1 MAVKI
6 PDFIER
12 IVAGDI
18 AGAAA
23 KIAEDSSLPAVC
35 GRVCPQESQCEG
47 SCVLG
52 VKFEPVSI
60 GKLERFVADWTFAN
74 AGDGSIK
81 VPRDSGRADN
91 GHRKVAV
98 IGSGP
103 AGLTCAG
110 DLRKLGY
117 DVTIFERK
125 SHIGGIEMENMVEI
139 LHLLSCHNR
148 KLGQAMACVEQIE
161 GIAQKLP
168 LHLLSD
174 VAILG
179 DDNIAEGIGQGEIAM
194 SIGMRDLAITEGYI
208 CII

>member
-1 MAVKI
+1 LTQLL
-6 PDFIER
+6 
-12 IVAGDI
+12 
-18 AGAAA
+18 
-23 KIAEDSSLPAVC
+23 SLC
-35 GRVCPQESQCEG
+35 
-47 SCVLG
+47 
-52 VKFEPVSI
+52 
-60 GKLERFVADWTFAN
+60 D
-74 AGDGSIK
+74 
-81 VPRDSGRADN
+81 
-91 GHRKVAV
+91 
-98 IGSGP
+98 
-103 AGLTCAG
+103 
-110 DLRKLGY
+110 
-117 DVTIFERK
+117 K